1 VERHIVGNRILHT
14 HETGVC
20 EVARMVEMSVCEAAR
35 IVARKFTMGIGYDRM
50 VALGMWFHRMVA
62 LGIGY
67 NSGNCDGTVNLNSR
81 KMVGYLLEIVDQLDY
96 VCLQAARGQMIF
108 CIDHVCGPL
117 YCIYYNVYLLSPHP
131 EIVYGLYF
139 WDDRVVGYPF
149 EEE

>member
-1 VERHIVGNRILHT
+1 MEMAILDSSDPLVLLNVERHIVGNRILHT

-96 VCLQAARGQMIF
+96 LGSS
-108 CIDHVCGPL
+108 L
-117 YCIYYNVYLLSPHP
+117 SLLVL
-131 EIVYGLYF
+131 ETIVSIA
-139 WDDRVVGYPF
+139 
-149 EEE
+149 